1 MPNVAGTT
9 APSGFDNDFVTFNDP
24 KSRLSAL
31 FTVTAT
37 VWFLP
42 IVTVALAGVNDGV
55 PKEYPIGAVGNVGSL
70 TTHSYPAGTPVT
82 IEDAP
87 ALTEREP
94 EMLDSPLFVHW

>member
-1 MPNVAGTT
+1 MKPTG
-9 APSGFDNDFVTFNDP
+9 PPDRTFTNSSEP
-24 KSRLSAL
+24 VSWVSVL

-94 EMLDSPLFVHW
+94 ETFGNPAFVHW